1 MFPFDTVRK
10 RMQVQGIGGAARVYS
25 NSWEA
30 AAGILKAEG
39 FRGFFKGAGTNA
51 VRAIPEAA
59 IQFALYDF
67 MRDHFL
73 ANFGSRAAAGGAP

>member
-1 MFPFDTVRK
+1 
-10 RMQVQGIGGAARVYS
+10 MQVQGIGGTARTYK

-30 AAGILKAEG
+30 VVGIAKAEG
-39 FRGFFKGAGTNA
+39 IRGFFKGVGTNA

-67 MRDHFL
+67 TRDLFL
-73 ANFGSRAAAGGAP
+73 AKAGSKD